1 MIDELADLMLQAGP
15 EIENGIARLAQL
27 SRAVGIH
34 LIIATQR
41 PSVNVITGTIKAN
54 FPGRI
59 AFQVAQR
66 VDSRTILDSMGA
78 ETLIG
83 RGDLLFLNPRTSKLV
98 RGQGAFIGDED
109 AKRVVDFI
117 RNQGKPVYIQ
127 EVQERLASGED
138 EDEGGE
144 TPDAAGAGGDAADD
158 NPGDELYDQ
167 ALDLVRRTR
176 RASTSSLQRAF
187 RIGYTRAARL
197 MDIMEARGIVGPPR
211 GSDPREILID
221 FDGEI
226 PSHGEA
232 GSVSPDACEPGE
244 AGVETPGP

>member
-1 MIDELADLMLQAGP
+1 MSDELADLMLQAGP
-15 EIENGIARLAQL
+15 EIENGITRLAQL

-34 LIIATQR
+34 LLIATQR

-66 VDSRTILDSMGA
+66 VDSRTILDGMGA

-83 RGDLLFLNPRTSKLV
+83 KGDMLFLNPRTSKLV
-98 RGQGAFIGDED
+98 RAQGAYIGDDD

-117 RNQGKPVYIQ
+117 RGQSRPVYIK
-127 EVQERLASGED
+127 EVQDRLAASDDGTADSTPGE
-138 EDEGGE
+138 
-144 TPDAAGAGGDAADD
+144 AGPGDGDAGDD
-158 NPGDELYDQ
+158 GGDELYEA

-197 MDIMEARGIVGPPR
+197 MDIMEARGR
-211 GSDPREILID
+211 GNPQ
-221 FDGEI
+221 
-226 PSHGEA
+226 
-232 GSVSPDACEPGE
+232 
-244 AGVETPGP
+244 